1 MPRHQVSTTI
11 VVINRDR
18 VYIIYN
24 IMLRELLTIV
34 YIWRR
39 WGFRHEWTSRCRR
52 LWDSNLNCLS
62 WALHHNTSSAFS
74 PIHPTLSALMKR
86 ELSFDSGYESLSQRR
101 EGRKEEKWESFFK
114 PRSHTYPLLYL
125 LCWEAEPNTLTK
137 TKTHFLLTLGLRV
150 KNRNS
155 YSPIIYA
162 K

>member
-1 MPRHQVSTTI
+1 MPRHQVSMTI
-11 VVINRDR
+11 MMVNRDR
-18 VYIIYN
+18 AYIIYN
-24 IMLRELLTIV
+24 IMLRELLTMV
-34 YIWRR
+34 YIWRC
-39 WGFRHEWTSRCRR
+39 WGFRHEWTSRVPRAMGFQPKLPVPGPPSQYLFCFLPNTFCSNEERAELWLR
-52 LWDSNLNCLS
+52 LWN
-62 WALHHNTSSAFS
+62 SA
-74 PIHPTLSALMKR
+74 PEKGR
-86 ELSFDSGYESLSQRR
+86 RKSGSLS
-101 EGRKEEKWESFFK
+101 S